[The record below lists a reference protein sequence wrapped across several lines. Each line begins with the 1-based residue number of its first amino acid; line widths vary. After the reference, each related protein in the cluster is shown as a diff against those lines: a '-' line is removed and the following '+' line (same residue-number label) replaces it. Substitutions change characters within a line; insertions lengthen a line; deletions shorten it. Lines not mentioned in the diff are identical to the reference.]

1 MPAMEV
7 FSAAI
12 KFLKDHLMKA
22 LLDRMYDI
30 RDDDIKWVLTVP
42 AIWDDPAKLF
52 MREAA
57 VMVSGTFIN
66 LLFLKTSLI

>member
-57 VMVSGTFIN
+57 VMVSATFIN